1 MFLIPAR
8 YHNHNSTTSFLG
20 IAVNKKESNLQN
32 HGSFPTTDR
41 KTIQK
46 EFEMTYFIAPN
57 PYQIA
62 QRWARM
68 AGYEPSRDLGLAVDV
83 REEDDAYILNALV
96 PGLKADDLN
105 VQIMEDV
112 VTIAGEFKDDESED
126 GKSEYLMRE
135 LPYGSF
141 SRTLRLP
148 VTLDAGK
155 AEAKITDGV
164 LTLRLAKA
172 ESALPKTIKVAVK

>member
-1 MFLIPAR
+1 
-8 YHNHNSTTSFLG
+8 
-20 IAVNKKESNLQN
+20 
-32 HGSFPTTDR
+32 
-41 KTIQK
+41 
-46 EFEMTYFIAPN
+46 MTYFIAPN
-57 PYQIA
+57 PYQLA

-68 AGYEPSRDLGLAVDV
+68 AGYEPSRDLSLSVDV
-83 REEDDAYILNALV
+83 REEEDAYILSALV

-105 VQIMEDV
+105 IQVLEDV
-112 VTIAGEFKDDESED
+112 VTIAGEFKDDESQ
-126 GKSEYLMRE
+126 YLMRE

-148 VTLDAGK
+148 VTLDAAK